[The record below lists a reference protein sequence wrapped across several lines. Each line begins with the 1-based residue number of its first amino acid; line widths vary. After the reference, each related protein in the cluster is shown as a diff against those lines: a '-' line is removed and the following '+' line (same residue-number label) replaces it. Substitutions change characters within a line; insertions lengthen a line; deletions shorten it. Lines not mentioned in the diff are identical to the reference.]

1 MDMNTNTQLH
11 PQNEELVLTKAILRL
26 AQFLEL
32 SGKDLSETLGISEA
46 TVTRLH
52 QGKKF
57 IHPHCKEGE
66 MALLLLRIYRSLNAL
81 VGNHHDK
88 AKLWLHAPNHA
99 FQLQTP
105 LNHMKNISGLVE
117 VAQYLDAMRGKL

>member
-1 MDMNTNTQLH
+1 MNVTTQLH
-11 PQNEELVLTKAILRL
+11 QQNEEKVLTKAIIRL

-32 SGKDLSETLGISEA
+32 SGKDLSETLGVSEA
-46 TVTRLH
+46 SISRLL
-52 QGKKF
+52 QGKKL
-57 IHPHCKEGE
+57 IHPNSKEGE

-99 FQLQTP
+99 FQLNTP
-105 LNHMKNISGLVE
+105 LDHMKNISGLVE
-117 VAQYLDAMRGKL
+117 VAQYLDALRGK